1 MAIEAARLFVKV
13 GSDTREGEAGLNSF
27 NDRLNAAARN
37 LTMTGGLMSASLT
50 LPLVAAG
57 KAALATAADFERSMN
72 VLQQVSGAS
81 AEQMSALNA
90 QALELGAATSFSA
103 GEAASAML
111 ELGKAGMGV
120 ESIMASIGGVMDL
133 AAAGGIGLATAANV
147 TASALN
153 AFGLQA
159 EQSTYVANLLAA
171 AANASAAD
179 ISDLAAGLQQG
190 GFAFAATGQNIDDLV
205 ASLAILTNVGLT
217 GSDAGTALKNAM
229 TRLMAPTAEASELM
243 ASLGINVFDAQGNML
258 PLANVL
264 GVVNAATANMSMQ
277 ERNAALATI
286 FLSDGM
292 KAMIPL
298 LEVGQDGFLE
308 MKDAVNEE
316 GAAARV
322 ADARMAGLAGSIEY
336 FKGSVDS
343 FMISTAMPY
352 LNMLGGMVRG
362 GADLITRFG
371 QMSPAVRNASLAFLG
386 ILAAAGPVV
395 ATLGAVAGAAAF
407 LLSPLGMMVA
417 ASSLLAAAWAGDF
430 WGIRDVTSDVFASI
444 TDTIAGWWGQ
454 AEPYVSAARAA
465 FGVLWAGL
473 TGEGDVATV
482 MANLDTI
489 SAVFGP
495 ELANQISDAG
505 LALNGFVTTAKSV
518 DFGEL
523 WGGATSIAQKFT
535 GQVAAQLGLEV
546 DWSELRVNAGGMV
559 TRAGERL
566 SEVDWSQ
573 MSVNAVGMAWR
584 AGQQL
589 TQVNWTEMGVNAIGM
604 VTRAGEQLS
613 IVDWSQMAVSFGGL
627 VATAGDKLTEQADR
641 YLGEGSIITRTVER
655 MRGTMAA
662 LQGLADG
669 ASLDD
674 PLDLLNRAVT
684 GAISIANLVGSVKAD
699 VTTTAFGAATDILTQ
714 VLAFSKDLVAGVNP
728 EQVAKAA
735 TGLVDGFVNQ
745 IVALTAPDQLGDVG
759 AAAGGLV
766 SEFLTQLGNVL
777 GTPEFG
783 SDVGKAVGSGV
794 AAMTTGALALAAG
807 IAGELANVPFSDL
820 VDQLRDF
827 TSGFILGAAGEIAK
841 GDYAPLAHAILT
853 GLGTALWNLIE
864 ANPLAFWNLA
874 DTEITLNS
882 GETVNPWQDFD
893 EASPTWEQVGQS
905 LSAGFNDS
913 LTKLLD
919 LYMGTGPTKGPDPI
933 LSQHEDLLGQQRERE
948 RAAEMG
954 QVFGASGL
962 DALLA
967 FLWPEL
973 PTMKWPEIP
982 VPQWW
987 SDLLEWSGLA
997 QESAQRSA
1005 DILDEILSISFDRGG
1020 GGGGGGS
1027 DDQGGNGGGGGNGGV
1042 DPDQNNFPDGL
1053 PGETVTAAAIVGG
1066 PTIQITGPI
1075 YITNGMDI
1083 EELSYEI
1090 IQRVRRGL

>member
-159 EQSTYVANLLAA
+159 EQSSYVANLLAA

-205 ASLAILTNVGLT
+205 ASLAVLTNVGLT

-229 TRLMAPTAEASELM
+229 TRLMAPTAEAAELM

-258 PLANVL
+258 PLANVI

-407 LLSPLGMMVA
+407 LLSPLGMVVA

-454 AEPYVSAARAA
+454 AEPYLQAAKSTFDVFWVA
-465 FGVLWAGL
+465 L
-473 TGEGDVATV
+473 TGQGNMTEVIGD
-482 MANLDTI
+482 LETI
-489 SAVFGP
+489 SRVFGP
-495 ELANQISDAG
+495 ELGDGINNAA

-546 DWSELRVNAGGMV
+546 DWSALRINAAGMV

-589 TQVNWTEMGVNAIGM
+589 TQANWTEMGVNAIGM

-613 IVDWSQMAVSFGGL
+613 GVDWSQMAVSFGSL
-627 VATAGDKLTEQADR
+627 VSTAGDKISEQADR
-641 YLGEGSIITRTVER
+641 YLGEGNIITRTVER

-766 SEFLTQLGNVL
+766 SEFVSKLGDTL
-777 GTPEFG
+777 G
-783 SDVGKAVGSGV
+783 SDSFGLDIGTAVGRGAVAIASGATAFTKAFSAELGGMEWGQFADNLREFVGGLLTGMISQIGPALWEASIFNPEKRKAVMEEGQHGWW
-794 AAMTTGALALAAG
+794 
-807 IAGELANVPFSDL
+807 EVPFPSYTP
-820 VDQLRDF
+820 Q
-827 TSGFILGAAGEIAK
+827 E
-841 GDYAPLAHAILT
+841 
-853 GLGTALWNLIE
+853 GLNAQEQRQEDANTDWTA
-864 ANPLAFWNLA
+864 
-874 DTEITLNS
+874 
-882 GETVNPWQDFD
+882 
-893 EASPTWEQVGQS
+893 VGQS

-954 QVFGASGL
+954 QVFGASGV
-962 DALLA
+962 DA
-967 FLWPEL
+967 FLAMFGWPSL
-973 PTMKWPEIP
+973 PSDWWPDIP
-982 VPQWW
+982 MPQWW
-987 SDLLEWSGLA
+987 QDLLEWSGLA

-1005 DILDEILSISFDRGG
+1005 DILDQIMEVSFNRGSGSDNGGSGG
-1020 GGGGGGS
+1020 GDTGGG
-1027 DDQGGNGGGGGNGGV
+1027 DTGGGNGGF
-1042 DPDQNNFPDGL
+1042 DPDQNNFPGGL
-1053 PGETVTAAAIVGG
+1053 PGETVALAGAGG